1 MTVVT
6 GASPVRRPPYWFDGY
21 AIDLD
26 GTVYLD
32 DHLLPGAAETIAR
45 IRAAGSAVVFVT
57 NKPLESAEAYAAKL
71 SRLGVSAVRDDVVT
85 AVDSV
90 LVHLHRNHDGARL
103 LTIAE
108 PLVDQ
113 TCVAAGFDV
122 VTDPDRA
129 DVVLV
134 SFDRGFTYDKLLAA
148 YRAVRRGATIVATN
162 PDPYCP
168 TSDGGLPDCAAML
181 AALEACTGRTA
192 EVVAGKPSRL
202 MGEALLERLG
212 VAPERA
218 VMVGDRLTTDV
229 AMGQQ
234 LGMTGVLVLSGATT
248 LADLAAATVRPDYV
262 IDGLADLL
270 PASASSVSPMSAPP
284 TVAPPTAEE
293 TR

>member
-1 MTVVT
+1 MTNPAMTSPGMT
-6 GASPVRRPPYWFDGY
+6 GTREASVIRRPPYRFDGY
-21 AIDLD
+21 ALDLD

-45 IRAAGSAVVFVT
+45 IRSGGSAVVFAT
-57 NKPLESAEAYAAKL
+57 NKPLESAEAYATKL
-71 SRLGVSAVRDDVVT
+71 RRLGVAAERGDIVT

-90 LVHLHRNHDGARL
+90 LVHLRRNHQGARL

-113 TCVAAGFDV
+113 TCVEAGFEV
-122 VTDPDRA
+122 VTDPERA

-134 SFDRGFTYDKLLAA
+134 SFDRGFSYAKLLAA
-148 YRAVRRGATIVATN
+148 YRAVRRGAVIVATN

-168 TSDGGLPDCAAML
+168 TGDGGLPDCAAML

-202 MGEALLERLG
+202 MGDALVERLG

-218 VMVGDRLTTDV
+218 AMVGDRLTTDV
-229 AMGQQ
+229 AMGQRM
-234 LGMTGVLVLSGATT
+234 GMVGVLVLSGATT
-248 LADLAAATVRPDYV
+248 AADLATSAVHPDFV

-270 PASASSVSPMSAPP
+270 PATPDD
-284 TVAPPTAEE
+284 
-293 TR
+293 RGDR

>member
-1 MTVVT
+1 MTSSAMTAPTPAGVI
-6 GASPVRRPPYWFDGY
+6 RRPPYRFDGY
-21 AIDLD
+21 ALDLD

-32 DHLLPGAAETIAR
+32 DELLPGAAETIAR
-45 IRAAGSAVVFVT
+45 IRSGGSAVVFAT

-71 SRLGVSAVRDDVVT
+71 RRLGVAAVRADIVT

-90 LVHLHRNHDGARL
+90 LVHLRRNHQGARL

-113 TCVAAGFDV
+113 TCSDAGFDV

-148 YRAVRRGATIVATN
+148 YHAVRRGAVIVATN

-168 TSDGGLPDCAAML
+168 TADGGLPDCAAML

-202 MGEALLERLG
+202 MGEALVERLG
-212 VAPERA
+212 VAPARA
-218 VMVGDRLTTDV
+218 AMVGDRLSTDV
-229 AMGQQ
+229 VMGQR
-234 LGMTGVLVLSGATT
+234 LGMAGVLVLSGATT
-248 LADLAAATVRPDYV
+248 SADLASSAVHPDYV

-270 PASASSVSPMSAPP
+270 PAPP
-284 TVAPPTAEE
+284 DDQG